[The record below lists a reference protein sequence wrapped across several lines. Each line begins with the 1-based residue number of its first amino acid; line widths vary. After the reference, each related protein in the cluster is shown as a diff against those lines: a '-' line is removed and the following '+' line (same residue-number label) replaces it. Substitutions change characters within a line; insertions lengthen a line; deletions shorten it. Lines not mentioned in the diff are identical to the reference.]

1 MNSKSLEKPKPPK
14 SIKINN
20 ALKHITRINNALK
33 NINKVNFSIKPPYK
47 ETDFETEKQC
57 NACLEY
63 YKQNPITPMLNLH
76 KLLLSIKLT
85 FCLDYV
91 YTKLDYIIMFLPL
104 LDSFVKHDNDTKNTH
119 TFTDLY
125 TTLKSKSSLTFLD
138 IDYLIVLLLNIL
150 KLENNTLQK
159 SIVTIITFI
168 NTILQ
173 LFRDIVK
180 SKNPLNLKSLLLSL
194 KNDSLRSY
202 IESYFESYIE
212 IYNEKHKMMSKNT
225 ITIDTIITIETV
237 KEILGEDIFKQ
248 LTLLIEDYNRYFKHD
263 EPIDIQNYLKAKIAD
278 VTNQIS
284 FIDFGILPKLL
295 NINQETSISG
305 GARNSI
311 MRRIGSSIR
320 SSFTSKKYAKL
331 KEEEITISSDNWNT
345 LKSTLNTK
353 DTIYDVIA
361 NEKNEYKILHHIL
374 GSISIK
380 ISNTNDTDDINKIIK
395 YFNDYIYT
403 PYYGK
408 LCYSVDKTQYHNNN
422 NESPLISNTTRS
434 TKLTKSIKSHTT
446 KSIKTNLTTKVIRK
460 QNIGL
465 DEICSSL
472 NQELEFTS
480 NALQTFDHFIGKLVT
495 LNFKYISTSDKAKQL
510 IKKQI
515 LLLFIKFIMQN
526 NIGHYIKLQIND
538 FIDKI
543 SKDKEF
549 LTEFESHYTK
559 NLKFLSNLDKQL
571 DKNLDKE
578 ILEFINKAFSKIDAI
593 YKSKVINYFTFYY
606 NLLFHLVNDFVNNK
620 DAIIDTY
627 SINPSYNRYLL
638 NEHKLD
644 KTIFIYLFRYTIP
657 ISSNFI
663 EEFINFKVINSK
675 DGFNYIQYNNNKIS
689 NEKYIQSSF

>member
-1 MNSKSLEKPKPPK
+1 MNSKSLKK
-14 SIKINN
+14 KINI
-20 ALKHITRINNALK
+20 LK
-33 NINKVNFSIKPPYK
+33 FSIKQPYK
-47 ETDFETEKQC
+47 DTDFEKETQC

-63 YKQNPITPMLNLH
+63 YKKNPDEPLLNLH
-76 KLLLSIKLT
+76 KVLLSTKLT
-85 FCLDYV
+85 ICIDYV
-91 YTKLDYIIMFLPL
+91 YTNLDYIIMFLPL
-104 LDSFVKHDNDTKNTH
+104 LDNFVKHDNDSKNTH

-138 IDYLIVLLLNIL
+138 IDYLIVLLIHIL
-150 KLENNTLQK
+150 KLENNILQK
-159 SIVTIITFI
+159 SIVSIITFI

-173 LFRDIVK
+173 LFRELLK
-180 SKNPLNLKSLLLSL
+180 SKNSLNLKSILLSI

-202 IESYFESYIE
+202 TESYFESYIKS
-212 IYNEKHKMMSKNT
+212 YNEKNKMMSENT
-225 ITIDTIITIETV
+225 ITNNTILTIDSI
-237 KEILGEDIFKQ
+237 KEILGEDIFNQ
-248 LTLLIEDYNRYFKHD
+248 LKLLIEDYNKYFKYD
-263 EPIDIQNYLKAKIAD
+263 EPVDIQNYLKAKIAD
-278 VTNQIS
+278 FTNQIS

-295 NINQETSISG
+295 NINQENQETSISG
-305 GARNSI
+305 GSRSSI
-311 MRRIGSSIR
+311 VSKIGRIGSSIR
-320 SSFTSKKYAKL
+320 SSFTRTKYAEL
-331 KEEEITISSDNWNT
+331 KEENVTISSDTWNT
-345 LKSTLNTK
+345 LKSTLHNK
-353 DTIYDVIA
+353 HTIYDVIV

-408 LCYSVDKTQYHNNN
+408 LCYSVDKTEYHNN
-422 NESPLISNTTRS
+422 NESPLISNISNTTRS

-472 NQELEFTS
+472 NQELKFTS

-495 LNFKYISTSDKAKQL
+495 LNFKIISTSDRAKQL
-510 IKKQI
+510 IKKHI

-526 NIGHYIKLQIND
+526 NIGHYNKLQIND

-549 LTEFESHYTK
+549 LTEFESHYTN
-559 NLKFLSNLDKQL
+559 NLKFFSNLDKLL
-571 DKNLDKE
+571 DKNLDKD

-627 SINPSYNRYLL
+627 SLNPSYNTYLL

-644 KTIFIYLFRYTIP
+644 KTIFIYFFRYTIP

-689 NEKYIQSSF
+689 NVKYIQSSF